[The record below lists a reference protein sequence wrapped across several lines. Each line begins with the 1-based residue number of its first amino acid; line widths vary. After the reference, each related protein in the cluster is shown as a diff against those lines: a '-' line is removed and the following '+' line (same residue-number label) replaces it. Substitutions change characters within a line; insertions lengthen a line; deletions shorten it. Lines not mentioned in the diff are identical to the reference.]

1 MQGESRMLAIGEKG
15 SIVRQILFP
24 LLLLIL
30 ISNIVVVSIIM
41 RQLEAQLLLAAQ
53 HKLNQISQLQAVKFT
68 SNIDEL
74 INDVLIVSR
83 TAPVR
88 AIANVGAS
96 KDTSVSEG
104 LSVDAWRRQ
113 LSIIFSEILG
123 FKSRYDQI
131 RLILADGTEWLRI
144 DRHGDKNTVRVVDD
158 EKLQKKSARDYFQKT
173 LKLKSGEVYLTDI
186 ELNREFGELS
196 HPERP
201 VIRASTPVY
210 ADDGTIFGIL
220 VFNEDLQNDFDGL
233 QSLAGDD
240 TNVLLS
246 NSAGEYILHP
256 EANKRF
262 QFEYGRSSSIFTDY
276 PAAKKLLASS
286 GDSFETGIA
295 GNGDEQQV
303 YSLRTI
309 VYGSG
314 NPSNRLLVA
323 TSYDL
328 SAALQ
333 VKSHLLKKIYFLLI
347 VITIIAVLLSIIV
360 ARRIAKPIVRMRD
373 ALTDQGINTQSKEL
387 PLSSSGEVGDL
398 ARVFEKFIT
407 ELSRRQK
414 ILHAE
419 VQERKNAQAELE
431 ENNKKLVSLNR
442 EMEQFAYIASHDL
455 QEPLRTVASFVDLL
469 VEHNAEQQDEQVK
482 VFHGFILDSV
492 QRMRDLV
499 AALLDYSR
507 LGANSAREEI
517 DCQQLLSDVCKDLGA
532 KIEDTQAEIRYSDLP
547 RIAGKRTELRMLF
560 QNMISNGIKFSRKD
574 VRPCIH
580 VSAERGDGEWVFC
593 VRDNGIGISA
603 EHFDKIFTIF
613 QRLHNRD
620 DFEGAGI
627 GLAHCRKI
635 VEMHSGKI
643 WLESSLGE
651 GSAFYFSLRDIDNG

>member
-1 MQGESRMLAIGEKG
+1 MQGESRVLAIGEKG
-15 SIVRQILFP
+15 SIARQILFP
-24 LLLLIL
+24 LLLLIVV
-30 ISNIVVVSIIM
+30 SNIVVVSIIM
-41 RQLEAQLLLAAQ
+41 RQLDTQLLSAAQ

-68 SNIDEL
+68 SNINEL

-88 AIANVGAS
+88 AIANESVGKNA
-96 KDTSVSEG
+96 SVSG
-104 LSVDAWRRQ
+104 GISVEAWKHQ
-113 LSIIFSEILG
+113 LSIIFTEILG
-123 FKSRYDQI
+123 FKGRYDQI

-144 DRHGDKNTVRVVDD
+144 DRHGDQNAVRVVDD
-158 EKLQKKSARDYFQKT
+158 EKLQDKSATNYFQET
-173 LKLKSGEVYLTDI
+173 LKLKSGEVYLSDI
-186 ELNREFGELS
+186 ELNREFGKVAL
-196 HPERP
+196 PERP

-220 VFNEDLQNDFDGL
+220 VFNENLQDDFEGL
-233 QSLAGDD
+233 RSLAGDD

-246 NSAGEYILHP
+246 NSVGEYILHP

-262 QFEYGRSSSIFTDY
+262 QFEYNRSSSIFADY
-276 PAAKKLLASS
+276 PAAKELLAAT

-295 GNGDEQQV
+295 GKGDEQQV

-314 NPSNRLLVA
+314 GPSNRLIVA

-333 VKSHLLKKIYFLLI
+333 VKFHLLKQIYFLLI
-347 VITIIAVLLSIIV
+347 LITVIAVLLSIIV

-373 ALTDQGINTQSKEL
+373 ALTDQGLNTQSTEL
-387 PLSSSGEVGDL
+387 PLTSSGEVGDL
-398 ARVFEKFIT
+398 ARVFEQFIT

-419 VQERKNAQAELE
+419 VQERKSAQAELE

-499 AALLDYSR
+499 TALLDYSR
-507 LGANSAREEI
+507 LGADSEREEV
-517 DCQQLLSDVCKDLGA
+517 DCQQLLNDVCEDLGA
-532 KIEDTQAEIRYSDLP
+532 RIEDTQAEIHYSDLP
-547 RIAGKRTELRMLF
+547 CIAGKRTELRMLF
-560 QNMISNGIKFSRKD
+560 QNMISNGIKFSRQD

-580 VSAERGDGEWVFC
+580 ISAERGEDEWVFR
-593 VRDNGIGISA
+593 VRDNGIGISSA
-603 EHFDKIFTIF
+603 HFDKIFNIF
-613 QRLHNRD
+613 QRLHNRE

-627 GLAHCRKI
+627 GLAHCKKI
-635 VEMHSGKI
+635 VQMHSGKI

-651 GSAFYFSLRDIDNG
+651 GSTFYFSLRDIDNG

>member
-1 MQGESRMLAIGEKG
+1 MQGKSRVLAIGEKG

-24 LLLLIL
+24 LLLLIVV
-30 ISNIVVVSIIM
+30 SNIAVVSIIM
-41 RQLEAQLLLAAQ
+41 RQLEAQLLLTAQ

-88 AIANVGAS
+88 AIANVGVS
-96 KDTSVSEG
+96 KDASASGSLPT
-104 LSVDAWRRQ
+104 DAWKQQ
-113 LSIIFSEILG
+113 LSIIFTEILG

-131 RLILADGTEWLRI
+131 RFILADGTEWLRV
-144 DRHGDKNTVRVVDD
+144 DRHGNQGTVRIVDD
-158 EKLQKKSARDYFQKT
+158 EKLQNKFARNYFQQT
-173 LKLKSGEVYLTDI
+173 LSLKSGEVYLSDI

-196 HPERP
+196 QPERP
-201 VIRASTPVY
+201 VIRVSTPVY
-210 ADDGTIFGIL
+210 ADNGTIFGIL
-220 VFNEDLQNDFDGL
+220 VFNENLQDDFDGL

-262 QFEYGRSSSIFTDY
+262 QFEYGRSSSIFADY
-276 PAAKKLLASS
+276 PVAKELLADR
-286 GDSFETGIA
+286 GDSFKTGIA
-295 GNGDEQQV
+295 GKGDEQQV

-309 VYGSG
+309 VYGSA
-314 NPSNRLLVA
+314 NPSNRLIVA

-333 VKSHLLKKIYFLLI
+333 VKSHLLKQIYILLI

-373 ALTDQGINTQSKEL
+373 ALTDQGLNTQSKAL

-431 ENNKKLVSLNR
+431 ENNKKLISLNR

-469 VEHNAEQQDEQVK
+469 VEHNTEQQDEQVK

-507 LGANSAREEI
+507 LGANSEREEI
-517 DCQQLLSDVCKDLGA
+517 DCQRLLSDVCEDLGA
-532 KIEDTQAEIRYSDLP
+532 RIEDTQAEIRYSDLP

-603 EHFDKIFTIF
+603 EHFDKIFNIF

-627 GLAHCRKI
+627 GLAHCKKI